1 MVLSYGTTI
10 TYNGIQWRH
19 NTLQWDQCATTYL
32 ARDHNNSQWRTME
45 TQGITM
51 GPMRDNIPCKVTT
64 EHSAFPDARLCIL
77 PHTHVDSKTEIYTTQ
92 IHEAMTAWVIM
103 RSVYASALLTKSS
116 SSSWSLVW
124 DSGWPRVPSMSR
136 LLPPPHLL
144 ILLLPCLSIPL
155 MYIKRPAVARRTQAY
170 AYLVL

>member
-19 NTLQWDQCATTYL
+19 NTLQWDQYATTYL

-64 EHSAFPDARLCIL
+64 EHSAFPDDIQKSKYMMIFDFCIFDRATMTGIK
-77 PHTHVDSKTEIYTTQ
+77 PEGW
-92 IHEAMTAWVIM
+92 IH
-103 RSVYASALLTKSS
+103 RNLQK
-116 SSSWSLVW
+116 
-124 DSGWPRVPSMSR
+124 
-136 LLPPPHLL
+136 
-144 ILLLPCLSIPL
+144 PL
-155 MYIKRPAVARRTQAY
+155 YM
-170 AYLVL
+170 